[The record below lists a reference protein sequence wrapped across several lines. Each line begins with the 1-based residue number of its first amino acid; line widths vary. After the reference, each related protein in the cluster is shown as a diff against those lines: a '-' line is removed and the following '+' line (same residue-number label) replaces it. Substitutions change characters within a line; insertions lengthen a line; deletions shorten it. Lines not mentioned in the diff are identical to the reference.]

1 MNRIK
6 SVRIFLS
13 SWTNIYL
20 RPEFNRSRE
29 RTPEYQ
35 NQNGSPLSRA
45 YRAKRSHRE
54 AEESRFYLQ
63 LLDRP
68 SYHAHPFH
76 SVIVTRGNEPWPAIN
91 REESRER
98 SQQRLSIREAS
109 SQPSS
114 GSPAVVGFAANP
126 KSASHFHDAWRMDG
140 WMDGRGRERKI
151 DSLSRVPGHTQFSSV
166 HTEARRAREANTRT
180 RGGA

>member
-1 MNRIK
+1 MMNRIK

-13 SWTNIYL
+13 SSTNIYL

-54 AEESRFYLQ
+54 AEESRFYLR

-98 SQQRLSIREAS
+98 SQQRLSNGIRTGKPRRNRRQGHRQS
-109 SQPSS
+109 
-114 GSPAVVGFAANP
+114 
-126 KSASHFHDAWRMDG
+126 SASLKI
-140 WMDGRGRERKI
+140 RKP
-151 DSLSRVPGHTQFSSV
+151 RFPFP
-166 HTEARRAREANTRT
+166 
-180 RGGA
+180 